1 MPKIIFTDQTGF
13 FCATIVRK
21 ENKQTDKQTATNKE
35 REKETNKERE
45 REREREN
52 EINENVL
59 MPEFIPD

>member
-45 REREREN
+45 RERER
-52 EINENVL
+52 L
-59 MPEFIPD
+59 QK